1 MKKFQETPK
10 ISSFDPSGA
19 SDSFSNSWNSPVR
32 LPLVFDPQIN
42 GYAGVD
48 FQRADLEEEE
58 CYHAMQSMRQ
68 DGLGQFLWT
77 LITDDW
83 GSILRKIQK
92 VMQWRN
98 KHPSAWKMLAGWHI
112 EGPFLSSESGY
123 RGAHPAEFMI
133 DPKPEY
139 FEELKERVGAL
150 PTLVT
155 LAPERKGALAAISTA
170 VSLGLRVSLGH
181 TQSSAIELRSAMKA
195 GATGFTHLGN
205 GCPPMLNRAENVIWN
220 VLDQRGLNVG
230 LIPDGAHVSPALFRI
245 IRRASKDHCIYL
257 TTDAMSAA
265 GMAPGRYSLGTM
277 DVDVG
282 ADQVV
287 RMPGTQQFAGSA
299 LRPMDAI
306 LRAAV
311 MWGISPVDVWPHY
324 SLIPGRWLG
333 VETAIKSGSND
344 DFCLI
349 EWGRAADKGEIE
361 MKCQVVSGGKNMESF
376 TVKLPEHLK

>member
-1 MKKFQETPK
+1 MKKLQETSKLTNFTPR
-10 ISSFDPSGA
+10 GA
-19 SDSFSNSWNSPVR
+19 ADSFVNSGNSPVR

-58 CYHAMQSMRQ
+58 CLSAMESMRQ

-77 LITDDW
+77 LITDEW
-83 GSILRKIQK
+83 SSILRKIEK
-92 VMQWRN
+92 IMRWRN
-98 KHPSAWKMLAGWHI
+98 KHPAAWKMLAGWHI

-123 RGAHPAEFMI
+123 RGAHPAEFMM

-139 FEELKERVGAL
+139 FVELKNRVGEL

-155 LAPERKGALAAISTA
+155 LAPERKGAMAAISTA
-170 VSLGLRVSLGH
+170 VSLGFKVSLGH
-181 TQSSAIELRSAMKA
+181 TQSSAVEVRSAMEA

-220 VLDQRGLNVG
+220 VLDQSGLNVG

-245 IRRASKDHCIYL
+245 IRRAAKDHCIYI

-265 GMAPGRYSLGTM
+265 AMPPGRYSLGNM

-311 MWGISPVDVWPHY
+311 MWGISPAEVWPHY

-333 VETAIKSGSND
+333 VEAAIQSGSTED
-344 DFCLI
+344 YCLM
-349 EWGRAADKGEIE
+349 EWGRTVDIGEIE
-361 MKCQVVSGGKNMESF
+361 MKCQVVSGGKKMDPF
-376 TVKLPEHLK
+376 TVNLPDHLR